1 MISFFANVLATYKKM
16 FFYYTKFHD
25 EEKMINLHQL
35 DVSWLTCNRSKAI
48 VILNRSTKKMTKNH
62 TDVLD
67 KIQKLL

>member
-1 MISFFANVLATYKKM
+1 
-16 FFYYTKFHD
+16 
-25 EEKMINLHQL
+25 MINLHQL
-35 DVSWLTCNRSKAI
+35 DVSCLTCNRSKAI